1 MWRMS
6 RGKGDG
12 PPVSSAGARRK
23 LPTDAKPARGRTG
36 RVEAEWKQQRE
47 KPVAGMPQ
55 ALVRLRQQSARG
67 TAPATTGQ
75 RMPSPTRA
83 RKSNAERRR
92 DMSIFIAQRQG

>member
-6 RGKGDG
+6 RGRGDG
-12 PPVSSAGARRK
+12 PPVSSAGTRRE
-23 LPTDAKPARGRTG
+23 LTTDAKPAGGRTG

-47 KPVAGMPQ
+47 NPVAGMPQ

-75 RMPSPTRA
+75 RMPRKTRA
-83 RKSNAERRR
+83 RKSDAERRR
-92 DMSIFIAQRQG
+92 DMFSL